1 MLYLCA
7 DEKGRHPSLP
17 RCYLTSTVFTSENQA
32 QKTNS
37 KQSFVEAAAL
47 EKVSVL
53 SGLLFDFWLPSS
65 FVPVFIQQRIAE
77 CCGSFPAT
85 PCFTFIQTLH
95 TFTPGRCPVKPHSSA
110 ARNWRNEVKRAL
122 LMWSPLVA
130 DMRDNTAHLFS
141 KFTGLTSSASFRYQ
155 SSTHYNPLV
164 QYIG

>member
-37 KQSFVEAAAL
+37 KQTKFYGSCSFGEGLCAL
-47 EKVSVL
+47 WFVL
-53 SGLLFDFWLPSS
+53 WFLTAFQLCACVHP
-65 FVPVFIQQRIAE
+65 AK

-122 LMWSPLVA
+122 LMRSPLVA

-164 QYIG
+164 QCVG